1 MKQTPKITPAFKTLQ
16 RLHAKYEEAR
26 KDLTR
31 EIMQLA
37 KDLPMSESEICRRV
51 EMSRSAW
58 AGYKETGLPFD
69 RFAKI
74 IEFFAGLR
82 IDNKPVIL

>member
-1 MKQTPKITPAFKTLQ
+1 MKQPTKLTPMYKALQ
-16 RLHAKYEEAR
+16 RLHDKYEEGR

-31 EIMQLA
+31 EVMQIA
-37 KDLPMSESEICRRV
+37 KNLPISESEICRHV
-51 EMSRSAW
+51 GISRSSW
-58 AGYKETGLPFD
+58 AGYKETGLPFN

>member
-1 MKQTPKITPAFKTLQ
+1 MKQAKKITQSFKALQ
-16 RLHAKYEEAR
+16 RLHDKYEEAR

-31 EIMQLA
+31 NVMQIA